1 MSPPDFEATALERKI
16 SAHPAPLEVEIPPVL
31 QESVVRHQAN
41 LARLMQSLRAAGM
54 DEAEIEAAV
63 TAVIDSYKREL
74 LQAIR
79 SLTTSERHAED
90 TR

>member
-1 MSPPDFEATALERKI
+1 MRPGDFQAEALESKI
-16 SAHPAPLEVEIPPVL
+16 SDHPAPLEVEIPPIL

-41 LARLMQSLRAAGM
+41 LARLLQSLRAAGM

-63 TAVIDSYKREL
+63 TVVIDSYKREL
-74 LQAIR
+74 LQAIH
-79 SLTTSERHAED
+79 SLTASEQHAED